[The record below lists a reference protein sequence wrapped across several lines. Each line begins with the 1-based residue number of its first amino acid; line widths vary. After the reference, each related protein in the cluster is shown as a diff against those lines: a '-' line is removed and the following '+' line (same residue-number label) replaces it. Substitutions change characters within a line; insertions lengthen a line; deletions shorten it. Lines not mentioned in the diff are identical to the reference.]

1 MMPVLAFVRA
11 LNDSTSV
18 FIPLCCRKSIFQTFF
33 GLNSSKTPDILMPAY
48 LKIIPNNNEIP
59 STRSKKICKSFL
71 QVYFTASTY
80 IHRWIEAMIA
90 RSGIFKVLYPLQ
102 ISNLSL
108 QRCSLY
114 IFLRRFCV
122 HGVECTKV

>member
-11 LNDSTSV
+11 LNGSTSV
-18 FIPLCCRKSIFQTFF
+18 FIPLCCRKSIFQTFW
-33 GLNSSKTPDILMPAY
+33 GLKCSKTPDILMPAY
-48 LKIIPNNNEIP
+48 LKIIPNNNEIS

-80 IHRWIEAMIA
+80 THRWTEGMIA
-90 RSGIFKVLYPLQ
+90 PSGIFKVPYPLH